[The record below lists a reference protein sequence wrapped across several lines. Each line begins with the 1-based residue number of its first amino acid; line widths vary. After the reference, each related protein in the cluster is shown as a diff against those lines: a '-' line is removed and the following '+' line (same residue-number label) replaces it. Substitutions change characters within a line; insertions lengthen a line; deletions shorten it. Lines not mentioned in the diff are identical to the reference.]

1 MWYSGLEVGLTKYI
15 VVGFGGALGAIARYW
30 FSALIGE
37 RFPTRFPLGTLV
49 INVSGSFII
58 GFFLTL
64 VTERLNI
71 HPNWRLGVAVGF
83 VGAYT
88 TFSTFEFE
96 TFRLLE
102 TGSGFSG
109 FMNVVVSLMLGFLA
123 VWGGIALARQISVP
137 AAAGHGAFSRTV
149 NWVPKDRA
157 AHGRN
162 AGLEERTLPVKA
174 DADAPSIESSG
185 TND

>member
-1 MWYSGLEVGLTKYI
+1 MTKYL
-15 VVGFGGALGAIARYW
+15 VVGFGGALGAMARYW
-30 FSALIGE
+30 FAALIGE
-37 RFPTRFPLGTLV
+37 RFPTRFPLGTLL

-88 TFSTFEFE
+88 TFSTFEYE

-102 TGSGFSG
+102 TGSGVSG
-109 FMNVVVSLMLGFLA
+109 FMNVIVSLVLGFLA
-123 VWGGIALARQISVP
+123 VWGGIALAREISAP
-137 AAAGHGAFSRTV
+137 AVVSERIPARFKWRDPSGVAVSGQKSDPEQEPVHLRASQNPPTVRRPASR
-149 NWVPKDRA
+149 D
-157 AHGRN
+157 
-162 AGLEERTLPVKA
+162 
-174 DADAPSIESSG
+174 
-185 TND
+185 

>member
-1 MWYSGLEVGLTKYI
+1 MTKYLVVGL
-15 VVGFGGALGAIARYW
+15 GGALGAIARYW

-102 TGSGFSG
+102 TGNGISG
-109 FMNVVVSLMLGFLA
+109 FMNVIVSLMLGFLA
-123 VWGGIALARQISVP
+123 VWGGIALARQITLPAAHDSGFSKTMKWAPDSPRIHDGDESREQQSLSLNADPNTKSVP
-137 AAAGHGAFSRTV
+137 G
-149 NWVPKDRA
+149 
-157 AHGRN
+157 
-162 AGLEERTLPVKA
+162 
-174 DADAPSIESSG
+174 PSPH
-185 TND
+185 D